1 MKSVRLIAVTN
12 TDAQEEL
19 YNDDSI
25 TILKESMITIDVT
38 PWEKIQYI
46 RYIIYIIDDD
56 VKGFKGIFY

>member
-1 MKSVRLIAVTN
+1 MTN

>member
-38 PWEKIQYI
+38 QWEKIQYI